1 MEHGLALVDD
11 CLHLTEHS
19 MPLSC
24 QQDIDELN
32 YMQGPQLPGMLSKLS
47 GLFSSLQG
55 NLMPSGLGANGY
67 PGQSMPPEQA
77 AGSGLPTQDPN
88 LAMMA
93 SQGQAEGAD
102 AGQNP
107 SWRSFS
113 DMMQVTKTACLWCK
127 LCNRLRGDFQ
137 VLIVSPQ

>member
-1 MEHGLALVDD
+1 M
-11 CLHLTEHS
+11 CLTEHS
-19 MPLSC
+19 KPLGC
-24 QQDIDELN
+24 LQDVDELAC
-32 YMQGPQLPGMLSKLS
+32 MQGPQLPGMLSKLS

-55 NLMPSGLGANGY
+55 NLMPSGLGANGF

-93 SQGQAEGAD
+93 SQGQAEGGD

-113 DMMQVTKTACLWCK
+113 DMMQVTCIAAL
-127 LCNRLRGDFQ
+127 LM
-137 VLIVSPQ
+137 VSAL

>member
-1 MEHGLALVDD
+1 MMCNRLYLTKHSKPLR
-11 CLHLTEHS
+11 CLWDFNDYA
-19 MPLSC
+19 C
-24 QQDIDELN
+24 V
-32 YMQGPQLPGMLSKLS
+32 QGPQLPGMLSKLS

-55 NLMPSGLGANGY
+55 NLMPSGLGANGF

-113 DMMQVTKTACLWCK
+113 DMMQVTLRLHCLWS
-127 LCNRLRGDFQ
+127 LLWNIPRWDF
-137 VLIVSPQ
+137 